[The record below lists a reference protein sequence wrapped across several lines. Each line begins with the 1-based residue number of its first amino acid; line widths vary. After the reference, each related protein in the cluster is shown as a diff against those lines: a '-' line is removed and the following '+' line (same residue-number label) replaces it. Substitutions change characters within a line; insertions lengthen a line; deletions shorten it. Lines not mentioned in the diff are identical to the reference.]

1 MTIVRVLKMRFRAF
15 GKSIVLFLALFL
27 LVAAVCL
34 PSLVH
39 ADTQSSASTQLASTK
54 GELVECYNAARA
66 AEAAGANISSF
77 TVKLNAAGSLF
88 SQAELDYSSGNFSGA
103 YTLALQSQNELGNFI
118 AAASSLQNSASQK
131 QSTDFL
137 LNFVVPIVG
146 VFAVADV
153 SVIVWVLLKRRYGRA
168 GEK

>member
-66 AEAAGANISSF
+66 AEAAGANISSL

-103 YTLALQSQNELGNFI
+103 YTLALQSQNELGNFVST
-118 AAASSLQNSASQK
+118 ASSLQHAAAQK
-131 QSTDFL
+131 QNIDFY
-137 LNFVVPIVG
+137 LNFVASIVG
-146 VFAVADV
+146 TVA
-153 SVIVWVLLKRRYGRA
+153 VIVGSFVVWALLKHKYARA